1 MYNMKRMTASEV
13 RQNWFRVLDEVL
25 AGEVVAIERKGQ
37 RVVLRLEAE
46 VSEMEHLPDYGA
58 LLQVPGLEAAD
69 AWGWDWNADTGEV
82 EAIDEDRS

>member
-37 RVVLRLEAE
+37 RVVLRREEE
-46 VSEMEHLPDYGA
+46 VSEMEHLPDYSA